1 MMNLDGIKIF
11 PAEIERVLEEHPGVR
26 AAAAF
31 ARSSAAHGDIP
42 MAAVELHASATVGVE
57 ELMTCARERLG
68 VRAPRKIIVLD
79 ALPRNA
85 AGKVLKRE
93 LIGRVE
99 PGGSEAK
106 KPGRPRKAASL

>member
-1 MMNLDGIKIF
+1 
-11 PAEIERVLEEHPGVR
+11 VLEEHPGVR

-85 AGKVLKRE
+85 ADKVLKRE
-93 LIGRVE
+93 LATLLA
-99 PGGSEAK
+99 PGT
-106 KPGRPRKAASL
+106 